1 MTGWEFLW
9 LLLPIAAWSGYLIGR
24 RGSER
29 SSGQRFS
36 QLSQTYFS
44 GLNFLLNEQP
54 DKAIEVFLKIA
65 ELDSDTF
72 ETQLTLGNLFRR
84 RGETDRAI
92 RLHQD
97 LYSRPKLSSEQRTIA
112 LLELGEDYMR
122 AGLLD
127 RAESLYTDLLAVD
140 RYAPV
145 ALRHLISIYQQ
156 ERDWGRAI
164 EMAQRLRAVSGDA
177 MAPLIAQFFCETADQ
192 ARTRGDLVQA
202 RKLGQE
208 ALSADARCV
217 RAHILL
223 GRLAHG
229 DGSFDLAIRHFEKA
243 AEIDPDFLSEILNP
257 LLETYEAIVR
267 PQRALAFLDLM
278 MQRDRGVAALLARSA
293 MIERCEGRSQAVV
306 FLADRLHTRPSVRGV
321 LKVVDLSFPSESGER
336 AEAVG
341 LIRELLRGLLER
353 KPGYRCSR
361 CGFSPRALHWQCPSC
376 KSWGS
381 IKPVHGVSGE

>member
-1 MTGWEFLW
+1 MGLEFLW
-9 LLLPIAAWSGYLIGR
+9 LLLPVAAWSGWLIGR

-29 SSGQRFS
+29 SSGARFS

-44 GLNFLLNEQP
+44 GLNYLLNEQP

-72 ETQLTLGNLFRR
+72 ETQLALGNLFRR

-97 LYSRPKLSSEQRTIA
+97 LYSRPKLSGEQRTIA

-127 RAESLYTDLLAVD
+127 RAEALYTDLLAID
-140 RYAPV
+140 QYAAA

-156 ERDWGRAI
+156 ERDWNRAI
-164 EMAQRLRAVSGDA
+164 EMAERLRAASGDPTE
-177 MAPLIAQFFCETADQ
+177 PLIAQFYCELAEQ
-192 ARTRGDLVQA
+192 ARA
-202 RKLGQE
+202 RDASE
-208 ALSADARCV
+208 ARSLAQKALAADARCV
-217 RAHILL
+217 RAHMQL
-223 GRLAHG
+223 GRLAKS
-229 DGSFDLAIRHFEKA
+229 DGAFEQAIRHFEKSS
-243 AEIDPDFLSEILNP
+243 EIDPEFLSEILAE
-257 LLETYEAIVR
+257 LLECYEELGK
-267 PQRALAFLDLM
+267 PERAQAFLDLM

-293 MIERCEGRSQAVV
+293 MIERSEGRSDAVG
-306 FLADRLHTRPSVRGV
+306 FLADRLHQRPSVRGV
-321 LKVVDLSFPSESGER
+321 LKVVELSFPDESGER
-336 AEAVG
+336 AEAIG
-341 LIRELLRGLLER
+341 LIRELLHRLLER

-381 IKPVHGVSGE
+381 IKPVHGVPGE

>member
-1 MTGWEFLW
+1 MGLDFLW
-9 LLLPIAAWSGYLIGR
+9 LLLPIAAWSGWLIGR

-29 SSGQRFS
+29 SSGARFS

-44 GLNFLLNEQP
+44 GLNYLLNEQP

-72 ETQLTLGNLFRR
+72 ETQLALGNLFRR

-97 LYSRPKLSSEQRTIA
+97 LYSRPKLSGEQRTIA

-127 RAESLYTDLLAVD
+127 RAEALYTDLLAID
-140 RYAPV
+140 QYAAA

-156 ERDWGRAI
+156 ERDWNRAI
-164 EMAQRLRAVSGDA
+164 EMAERLRAASGDA
-177 MAPLIAQFFCETADQ
+177 TEPLIAQFYCELAEQ
-192 ARTRGDLVQA
+192 ARA
-202 RKLGQE
+202 RDASE
-208 ALSADARCV
+208 ARSLAQKALAADARCV
-217 RAHILL
+217 RAHMLL
-223 GRLAHG
+223 GRLAKS
-229 DGSFDLAIRHFEKA
+229 DGAFEQAIRHFEKSS
-243 AEIDPDFLSEILNP
+243 EIDPEFLSEILAE
-257 LLETYEAIVR
+257 LLECYEALGK
-267 PQRALAFLDLM
+267 PERAQAFLDLM

-293 MIERCEGRSQAVV
+293 MIERSEGRSDAVG
-306 FLADRLHTRPSVRGV
+306 FLADRLHQRPSVRGV
-321 LKVVDLSFPSESGER
+321 LKVVELSFPDESGER
-336 AEAVG
+336 AEAIG
-341 LIRELLRGLLER
+341 LIRQLLHRLLER

-381 IKPVHGVSGE
+381 IKPVHGVPGE

>member
-1 MTGWEFLW
+1 MGWEALW
-9 LLLPIAAWSGYLIGR
+9 LLLPIAALSGYLIGR

-29 SSGQRFS
+29 SSGARFS

-44 GLNFLLNEQP
+44 GLNYLLNEQP

-72 ETQLTLGNLFRR
+72 ETQLALGNLFRR

-97 LYSRPKLSSEQRTIA
+97 LYSRPKLSADQRTIA

-127 RAESLYTDLLAVD
+127 RAEALYTDLLAID
-140 RYAPV
+140 QHAST

-156 ERDWGRAI
+156 ERDWHRAI
-164 EMAQRLRAVSGDA
+164 EMAQRLQATSGDA
-177 MAPLIAQFFCETADQ
+177 TAPLMAQFYCELADQ
-192 ARTRGDLVQA
+192 ARSRDDLAEA
-202 RKLGQE
+202 RRLATE
-208 ALSADARCV
+208 ATVVDSRCV

-223 GRLAHG
+223 GRLARSLG
-229 DGSFDLAIRHFEKA
+229 TREAAIRHFEKA
-243 AEIDPDFLSEILNP
+243 AEIDHEFLSEILAE
-257 LLETYEAIVR
+257 LLETYESIDK
-267 PQRALAFLDLM
+267 PDRAEAFLDLM

-293 MIERCEGRSQAVV
+293 MIERQQGRSDAVG
-306 FLADRLHTRPSVRGV
+306 FLADRLHQRPSVRGV

-341 LIRELLRGLLER
+341 LIRELLHRLLER

-381 IKPVHGVSGE
+381 IKPVHGVPGE

>member
-1 MTGWEFLW
+1 MGLEFLW
-9 LLLPIAAWSGYLIGR
+9 LLLPIAAWSGWLIGR

-29 SSGQRFS
+29 SSGARFS

-44 GLNFLLNEQP
+44 GLNYLLNEQP

-72 ETQLTLGNLFRR
+72 ETQLALGNLFRR

-97 LYSRPKLSSEQRTIA
+97 LYSRPKLSGEQRTIA

-127 RAESLYTDLLAVD
+127 RAEALYTDLLAID
-140 RYAPV
+140 QYAAA

-156 ERDWGRAI
+156 ERDWNRAI
-164 EMAQRLRAVSGDA
+164 EMAERLRAASGDPTE
-177 MAPLIAQFFCETADQ
+177 PLIAQFYCELAEQ
-192 ARTRGDLVQA
+192 ARA
-202 RKLGQE
+202 RDANE
-208 ALSADARCV
+208 ARSLAQKALAVDARCV
-217 RAHILL
+217 RAHMLL
-223 GRLAHG
+223 GRLAKS
-229 DGSFDLAIRHFEKA
+229 DGAFEQAIRHFEKSS
-243 AEIDPDFLSEILNP
+243 EIDPEFLSEILAE
-257 LLETYEAIVR
+257 LLESYEALGK
-267 PQRALAFLDLM
+267 PERAQAFLDLM

-293 MIERCEGRSQAVV
+293 MIERGEGRSQAVG
-306 FLADRLHTRPSVRGV
+306 FLADRLHQRPSVRGV
-321 LKVVDLSFPSESGER
+321 LKVVDLSFPDESGER
-336 AEAVG
+336 AEAIG
-341 LIRELLRGLLER
+341 LIRELLHRLLER

-381 IKPVHGVSGE
+381 IKPVHGVPGE